1 MKRSTLA
8 IGLMSGTSCDG
19 IDASLVRITEDD
31 TSLQVEELG
40 FLTVAYEDAVRD
52 RLLVLAKGSEGGSRE
67 LCLMDGLLGS
77 LFSEAALAVCAQA
90 GVEPSRIG
98 LIGMHGHTFHHLP
111 NAVDYLGH
119 SVRSTLQLG
128 QSCFL
133 SEQFPCPVISDFRP
147 RDLAAGGQGAPLV
160 PFTEYLLY
168 RQEGACIGLLN
179 VGGIANLTI
188 LPPSAN
194 LEEVIAFD
202 TGMGN
207 MVLDALVFKE
217 TGGKQRFDE
226 GGKLAGQGRVDDR
239 LLAWMEQSDTYLPL
253 PLPKSTGRELYG
265 SRYVAAL
272 QAEADK
278 LGVPFVD
285 LLGTTTHFIA
295 RCVQRAVGQFS
306 PAKLDRLLVGGGG
319 SHNQTLLS
327 ALSKE
332 LGTKVLTQEQVGRNS
347 DSKEAVAFALLAY
360 EALQGRPNNMLGATG
375 ARHRVVMGK
384 IQR

>member
-1 MKRSTLA
+1 MKQSILA

-19 IDASLVRITEDD
+19 IDASLLRITEDD
-31 TSLQVEELG
+31 ASLLVEELG

-77 LFSEAALAVCAQA
+77 LFADAALAVCAQA

-98 LIGMHGHTFHHLP
+98 LIGTHGHTFHHLP
-111 NAVDYLGH
+111 NPVEYLGH
-119 SVRSTLQLG
+119 QVRSTLQLG

-133 SEQFPCPVISDFRP
+133 SEHFSCPVVSDFRP

-160 PFTEYLLY
+160 PYTEYLLY
-168 RQEGACIGLLN
+168 RQEGKGIGLLN

-188 LPPSAN
+188 LTPSGA
-194 LEEVIAFD
+194 LDEVVAFD

-207 MVLDALVFKE
+207 MVLDALVFQK

-226 GGKLAGQGRVDDR
+226 GGKLAKQGCVDER
-239 LLAWMEQSDTYLPL
+239 LLAWMEHSDTYLPL

-265 SRYVAAL
+265 SQYVATL
-272 QAEADK
+272 QTEADK

-285 LLGTTTHFIA
+285 LLRTTTHFIA
-295 RCVQRAVGQFS
+295 RSVQRSVERFS
-306 PAKLDRLLVGGGG
+306 PAPLDLLLVGGGG
-319 SHNQTLLS
+319 SHNTVLLE
-327 ALSKE
+327 ALAME
-332 LGTKVLTQEQVGRNS
+332 LKTEVLTQDQVGRNS

-360 EALQGRPNNMLGATG
+360 EALHGRLNNLVGATG
-375 ARHRVVMGK
+375 ASHRVIMGK

>member
-1 MKRSTLA
+1 MKQSILA

-19 IDASLVRITEDD
+19 IDASLVRITGDD
-31 TSLQVEELG
+31 ASLLVEELG

-77 LFSEAALAVCAQA
+77 LFADAALAVCAQA

-98 LIGMHGHTFHHLP
+98 LIGTHGHTFHHLP
-111 NAVDYLGH
+111 NPVEYLGH
-119 SVRSTLQLG
+119 QVRSTLQLG

-133 SEQFPCPVISDFRP
+133 SEHFSCPVVSDFRP
-147 RDLAAGGQGAPLV
+147 RDLVAGGQGAPLV
-160 PFTEYLLY
+160 PYTEYLLY
-168 RQEGACIGLLN
+168 RQEGKGIGLLN

-188 LPPSAN
+188 LTPSGA
-194 LEEVIAFD
+194 LDEVVAFD

-207 MVLDALVFKE
+207 MVLDALVFQK

-226 GGKLAGQGRVDDR
+226 GGKLAKQGCVDER
-239 LLAWMEQSDTYLPL
+239 LLAWMEHSDTYLPL

-265 SRYVAAL
+265 SQYVATL
-272 QAEADK
+272 QTEADK

-285 LLGTTTHFIA
+285 LLRTTTHFIA
-295 RCVQRAVGQFS
+295 RSVQRSVERFS
-306 PAKLDRLLVGGGG
+306 PAPLDLLLVGGGG
-319 SHNQTLLS
+319 SHNTVLLE
-327 ALSKE
+327 ALAME
-332 LGTKVLTQEQVGRNS
+332 LKTEVLTQDQVGRNS

-360 EALQGRPNNMLGATG
+360 EALHGRLNNLVGATG
-375 ARHRVVMGK
+375 ASHRVIMGK

>member
-1 MKRSTLA
+1 MTRSVLA

-19 IDASLVRITEDD
+19 VDAALVRITEIDA
-31 TSLQVEELG
+31 SLQVEELG
-40 FLTVAYEDAVRD
+40 FLTVAYEEAVRE

-77 LFSEAALAVCAQA
+77 LFAEAALAVCAKA
-90 GVEPSRIG
+90 GVDSSHID
-98 LIGMHGHTFHHLP
+98 LIGTHGHTFHHLP
-111 NAVDYLGH
+111 TSVDYLGH
-119 SVRSTLQLG
+119 QVRSTLQLG

-133 SEQFPCPVISDFRP
+133 SEHFSCPVISDFRP
-147 RDLAAGGQGAPLV
+147 RDLVAGGQGAPLV

-168 RQEGACIGLLN
+168 RQEGVCIGLLN

-194 LEEVIAFD
+194 LDEVVAFD

-207 MVLDALVFKE
+207 MVLDALVSQE
-217 TGGKQRFDE
+217 TRGAMRFDE
-226 GGKLAGQGRVDDR
+226 GGKLALQGRVDEK
-239 LLAWMEQSDTYLPL
+239 LLSWMERTDTYLPL

-265 SRYVAAL
+265 SEYVTCL
-272 QAEADK
+272 CTEAK
-278 LGVPFVD
+278 QRGVVFVD
-285 LLGTTTHFIA
+285 LLRTTTQFIA
-295 RCVQRAVGQFS
+295 RCVQRSVERFS

-319 SHNQTLLS
+319 SHNLALLS
-327 ALSKE
+327 ALAEE
-332 LGTKVLTQEQVGRNS
+332 LKTEVFTQEQVGCNS

-360 EALQGRPNNMLGATG
+360 ETLEGRPNNLLGATG

-384 IQR
+384 VQR

>member
-1 MKRSTLA
+1 MKQSILA

-19 IDASLVRITEDD
+19 IDASLVRITGDD
-31 TSLQVEELG
+31 ASLLVEELG

-77 LFSEAALAVCAQA
+77 LFADAALALCAQA

-98 LIGMHGHTFHHLP
+98 LIGTHGHTFHHLP
-111 NAVDYLGH
+111 NPVEYLGH
-119 SVRSTLQLG
+119 QVRSTLQLG

-133 SEQFPCPVISDFRP
+133 SEHFSCPVVSDFRP

-160 PFTEYLLY
+160 PYTEYLLY
-168 RQEGACIGLLN
+168 RQEGKGIGLLN

-188 LPPSAN
+188 LTPSGA
-194 LEEVIAFD
+194 LDEVVAFD

-207 MVLDALVFKE
+207 MVLDALVFQK

-226 GGKLAGQGRVDDR
+226 GGKLAKQGCVDER
-239 LLAWMEQSDTYLPL
+239 LLAWMEHSDTYLPL

-265 SRYVAAL
+265 SQYVATL
-272 QAEADK
+272 QTEADK

-285 LLGTTTHFIA
+285 LLRTTTHFIA
-295 RCVQRAVGQFS
+295 RSVQRSVERFS
-306 PAKLDRLLVGGGG
+306 PAPLDLLLVGGGG
-319 SHNQTLLS
+319 SHNTVLLE
-327 ALSKE
+327 ALAME
-332 LGTKVLTQEQVGRNS
+332 LKTEVLTQDQVGRNS

-360 EALQGRPNNMLGATG
+360 EALHGRLNNLVGATG
-375 ARHRVVMGK
+375 ASHRVIMGK

>member
-1 MKRSTLA
+1 MKQSILA

-19 IDASLVRITEDD
+19 IDASLVRITGDD
-31 TSLQVEELG
+31 ASLLVEELG

-77 LFSEAALAVCAQA
+77 LFADAALAVCAQA

-98 LIGMHGHTFHHLP
+98 LIGTHGHTFHHLP
-111 NAVDYLGH
+111 NPVEYLGH
-119 SVRSTLQLG
+119 QVRSTLQLG

-133 SEQFPCPVISDFRP
+133 SEHFSCPVVSDFRP

-160 PFTEYLLY
+160 PYTEYLLY
-168 RQEGACIGLLN
+168 RQEGKGIGLLN

-188 LPPSAN
+188 LTPSGA
-194 LEEVIAFD
+194 LDEVVAFD

-207 MVLDALVFKE
+207 MVLDALVFQK

-226 GGKLAGQGRVDDR
+226 GGKLAKQGCVDER
-239 LLAWMEQSDTYLPL
+239 LLAWMEHSDTYLPL

-265 SRYVAAL
+265 SQYVATL
-272 QAEADK
+272 QTEADK

-285 LLGTTTHFIA
+285 LLRTTTHFIA
-295 RCVQRAVGQFS
+295 RSVQRSVERFS
-306 PAKLDRLLVGGGG
+306 PAPLDLLLVGGGG
-319 SHNQTLLS
+319 SHNTVLLE
-327 ALSKE
+327 ALAME
-332 LGTKVLTQEQVGRNS
+332 LKTEVLTQDQVGRNS

-360 EALQGRPNNMLGATG
+360 ETLHGRLNNLVGATG
-375 ARHRVVMGK
+375 ASHRVIMGK

>member
-1 MKRSTLA
+1 MKQSILA

-19 IDASLVRITEDD
+19 IDASLVRITGDD
-31 TSLQVEELG
+31 ASLLVEELG

-77 LFSEAALAVCAQA
+77 LFADAALAVCAQA

-98 LIGMHGHTFHHLP
+98 LIGTHGHTFHHLP
-111 NAVDYLGH
+111 NPVEYLGH
-119 SVRSTLQLG
+119 QVRSTLQLG

-133 SEQFPCPVISDFRP
+133 SEHFSCPVVSDFRP

-160 PFTEYLLY
+160 PYTEYLLY
-168 RQEGACIGLLN
+168 RQEGKGIGLLN

-188 LPPSAN
+188 LTPSGA
-194 LEEVIAFD
+194 LDEVVAFD

-207 MVLDALVFKE
+207 MVLDALVFQK

-226 GGKLAGQGRVDDR
+226 GGKLAKQGCVDER
-239 LLAWMEQSDTYLPL
+239 LLAWMEHSDTYLPL

-265 SRYVAAL
+265 SQYVATL
-272 QAEADK
+272 QTEADK

-285 LLGTTTHFIA
+285 LLRTTTHFIA
-295 RCVQRAVGQFS
+295 RSVQRSVERFS
-306 PAKLDRLLVGGGG
+306 PAPLDLLLVGGGG
-319 SHNQTLLS
+319 SHNTVLLE
-327 ALSKE
+327 ALAME
-332 LGTKVLTQEQVGRNS
+332 LKTEVLTQDQVGRNS

-360 EALQGRPNNMLGATG
+360 EALHGRLNNLVGATG
-375 ARHRVVMGK
+375 ASHRVIMGK